1 MGKAPEG
8 ATCENAPWTDPW
20 FTTTLE
26 PDDEE
31 TREVAEE
38 LEQQDRHIT
47 AETLEART
55 FFAVAATTEDADHD
69 FWIAQAVGPMQCAV
83 ESMTD
88 SSGNV
93 VHEGEN
99 YVLSHYLEWAN
110 KATGIYKVETAA
122 VNYIPSHLV
131 CIAHLQLTKVLGGWK
146 LPDDEVDRVMH
157 ATAVA

>member
-1 MGKAPEG
+1 MGAALEG

-20 FTTTLE
+20 FPTTLT

-47 AETLEART
+47 AETLEARI
-55 FFAVAATTEDADHD
+55 FFAVAAEMEDEDHD
-69 FWIAQAVGPMQCAV
+69 FWIAQAMGPMQCAA

-88 SSGNV
+88 TSGNV
-93 VHEGEN
+93 MHEGEN
-99 YVLSHYLEWAN
+99 YVACHYLEWKN

-122 VNYIPSHLV
+122 VNFIASHLV
-131 CIAHLQLTKVLGGWK
+131 CISHLQLTRVGGGWK
-146 LPDDEVDRVMH
+146 LPSGEVDRVIH